1 MSGVNKVTIL
11 GRLGK
16 DPEMKSFNNGNSV
29 ANFSIATS
37 EEWKDKTT
45 GEKKSNT
52 EWHNIVAYTPFAEI
66 VSKYLNKGDQVYI
79 EGKLKTRSW
88 EKDGVTR
95 YVTEVIASSVQLLG
109 GNKRETMSEQDSGW
123 APSGGGPSSDS
134 SKFHEKAKEASG
146 FEDLPF

>member
-16 DPEMKSFNNGNSV
+16 DPEMKGFNNGNSV

-95 YVTEVIASSVQLLG
+95 YVTEIHVTSLQLLS
-109 GNKRETMSEQDSGW
+109 NKREE
-123 APSGGGPSSDS
+123 GGGSSEKPAS
-134 SKFHEKAKEASG
+134 NYSQPASKPVDTSTD
-146 FEDLPF
+146 DLPF